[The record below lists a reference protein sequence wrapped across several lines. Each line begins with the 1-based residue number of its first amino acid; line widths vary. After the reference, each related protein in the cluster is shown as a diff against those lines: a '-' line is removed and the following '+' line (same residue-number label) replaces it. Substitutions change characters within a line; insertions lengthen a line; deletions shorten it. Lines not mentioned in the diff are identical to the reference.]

1 MKTIDRYLL
10 KEFAGYSL
18 LALLVFTFVLA
29 IPEVA
34 RLSEL
39 VARQSTSWTTLFL
52 LLTTVLP
59 SKLIWTIP
67 MAVLVGLLV
76 GWSRLAMDGE
86 VIALQASAIGFR
98 RLLWPSALFTGVGF
112 LLALTSSLW
121 WTPQAAR
128 QFRSLQAE
136 LAVGEL
142 ASEVQARVFDER
154 FPNWI
159 LYVQDVESGGAR
171 WKGVLLAD
179 ASQPAATKL
188 TLAESGVVV
197 NEPARRRLQLH
208 LQTGSVHEHLLE
220 QPERYSLSTFAES
233 DRALPW
239 PTGPAEPVELGR
251 NAELALSALWVAS
264 RQGPDWRTARVDFH
278 RRLVLPASCLVLAL
292 LGIPLGL
299 RGGRGGRSAALV
311 GAFVLLA
318 AYYTVFVFSDR
329 LAREGVLSPGVGVW
343 MANLVFGV
351 SGVLL
356 LLQLRRPSHGSRH
369 LLAFLRRLRPPEAQ
383 AAPLSTH
390 LTPAA
395 PRERSGFPRLLD
407 LYMVRGILFHFLLLL
422 ASFLLLFELFNLL
435 DLIDEIAQN
444 QVGWDVV
451 GTYLWYLLPQAL
463 YWMTPLS
470 ALLAVLVEL
479 GLLSK
484 RNELIAIKAAGISL
498 YRIAA
503 PALALGLLLALGL
516 FALDYHYLPAS
527 NQRQEALRNQIRG
540 RPPQTVYQPQR
551 KWVIGRGQRVFHYRL
566 FDARAN
572 LFGQLSILQLDPE
585 RFTLQRRI
593 FARQA
598 HWEPALA
605 TWILIDGWKREFDGN
620 RTVAFEA
627 FPVASFPEI
636 NEPPD
641 YFKREVLQSSQ
652 MNFRQLRRYLSD
664 LRQAGF
670 EVSSFAVEYYR
681 KFAFPLT
688 TFVMMLLAFPYGVR
702 FGRRGALGGVAA
714 GIALGLSYWVAT
726 MLFEAMGKFQ
736 LLPPLLAGWG
746 PILLFMLAGVHLLLH
761 IRT

>member
-1 MKTIDRYLL
+1 MQTLDRYLL

-59 SKLIWTIP
+59 SKLVWTIP

-76 GWSRLAMDGE
+76 GWSRLATDGE
-86 VIALQASAIGFR
+86 VIALQASAIGLR
-98 RLLWPSALFTGVGF
+98 RLLWPSALFAGAGF
-112 LLALTSSLW
+112 LLALASSLW

-136 LAVGEL
+136 LAVGDL
-142 ASEVQARVFDER
+142 ASEIQARVFDER

-197 NEPARRRLQLH
+197 NEPGRRRLQLH
-208 LQTGSVHEHLLE
+208 LQSGSVHEHLLE

-239 PTGPAEPVELGR
+239 PTAPTEPVELGR
-251 NAELALSALWVAS
+251 NAELALSELWVAS
-264 RQGPDWRTARVDFH
+264 RQGSDWRTARVDFH
-278 RRLVLPASCLVLAL
+278 RRLALPASCVVLAL

-311 GAFVLLA
+311 TALVLLA

-329 LAREGVLSPGVGVW
+329 LAREGVLLPGIGVW
-343 MANLVFGV
+343 MANLVLGV
-351 SGVLL
+351 SGVWLL
-356 LLQLRRPSHGSRH
+356 LRLRRPRRGGRDV
-369 LLAFLRRLRPPEAQ
+369 LAFLRRLRASQAQ
-383 AAPLSTH
+383 QALLSTNLPRPVH
-390 LTPAA
+390 
-395 PRERSGFPRLLD
+395 RERSHLPRLLD
-407 LYMVRGILFHFLLLL
+407 LYLVRGILFYFLLLL

-435 DLIDEIAQN
+435 DLIDEIAEN
-444 QVGWDVV
+444 QVGWHVV
-451 GTYLWYLLPQAL
+451 ASYLWYLLPQAL

-498 YRIAA
+498 YRIAV
-503 PALALGLLLALGL
+503 PALALGLLLALAL
-516 FALDYHYLPAS
+516 FALDYRYLPAS

-551 KWVIGRGQRVFHYRL
+551 KWVFGRGHRVFNYRL

-572 LFGQLSILQLDPE
+572 LFGELSILELDPDHFAL
-585 RFTLQRRI
+585 RRRI

-605 TWILIDGWKREFDGN
+605 TWILIDGWKREFEGN

-627 FPVASFPEI
+627 FPVATFPQI

-688 TFVMMLLAFPYGVR
+688 AFVMMLLGLPYGMR
-702 FGRRGALGGVAA
+702 FGRRGALGGVAV
-714 GIALGLSYWVAT
+714 GIALGLAYWVAT
-726 MLFEAMGKFQ
+726 MLFESMGKFQ
-736 LLPPLLAGWG
+736 LLPPLLAGSG
-746 PILLFMLAGVHLLLH
+746 PTLLFALVGLYLLLH